1 MSESPTAYRVGNVI
15 FVVFQRG
22 ESIIS
27 PDKIAYSGVKTSSRA
42 NVFPFPD
49 NKETRNDHEY

>member
-15 FVVFQRG
+15 FAVFQKG

-27 PDKIAYSGVKTSSRA
+27 PDKIDYSSFKTSSRA

-49 NKETRNDHEY
+49 NKETRNDHGY